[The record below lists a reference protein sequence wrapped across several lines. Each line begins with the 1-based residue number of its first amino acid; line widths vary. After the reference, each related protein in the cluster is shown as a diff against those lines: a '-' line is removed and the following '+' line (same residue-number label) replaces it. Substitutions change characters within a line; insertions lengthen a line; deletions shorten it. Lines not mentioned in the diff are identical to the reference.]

1 MPPFNRMA
9 SPHRCRYV
17 ACTPLLVRLAAFSV
31 VHFQCAFF
39 GALFS
44 FSAIQRTYLSSPPP
58 SPSNVDSFHSGGGG
72 GCMTVAAAT
81 VAATAAAAPTE

>member
-1 MPPFNRMA
+1 MKYGHYSKDNTLTNERKQLCSKLDLA
-9 SPHRCRYV
+9 G
-17 ACTPLLVRLAAFSV
+17 VRKD
-31 VHFQCAFF
+31 
-39 GALFS
+39 
-44 FSAIQRTYLSSPPP
+44 AIQRTYLSSPPP